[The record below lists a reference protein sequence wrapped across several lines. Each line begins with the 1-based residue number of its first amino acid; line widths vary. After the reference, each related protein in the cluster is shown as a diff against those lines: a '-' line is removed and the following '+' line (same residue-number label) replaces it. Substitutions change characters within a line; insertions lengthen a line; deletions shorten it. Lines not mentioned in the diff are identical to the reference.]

1 MDITLQ
7 IENLFRK
14 DRSKLLSF
22 IRERVRSKEDA
33 EDILQDVLT
42 NVLAAKDTNNKIE
55 NIGAWVFASVK
66 NKIIDW
72 YIKKKTT
79 SFSDL
84 VKDEDS
90 EVFFDSL
97 LIDNSFNPERSYT
110 RQAIR
115 LDLEKA
121 LHKLPDEQRYAFEKN
136 ELEGRTF
143 REMADETGENINTLL
158 ARKRYA
164 VIALRKDL
172 QDHYEYIKN

>member
-1 MDITLQ
+1 MSS
-7 IENLFRK
+7 LFFCQEE
-14 DRSKLLSF
+14 DG
-22 IRERVRSKEDA
+22 IRDLVRSRGLGDVYKRQVISWNTWTSNPA
-33 EDILQDVLT
+33 ALILFT
-42 NVLAAKDTNNKIE
+42 NIN
-55 NIGAWVFASVK
+55 S
-66 NKIIDW
+66 
-72 YIKKKTT
+72 
-79 SFSDL
+79 
-84 VKDEDS
+84 
-90 EVFFDSL
+90 
-97 LIDNSFNPERSYT
+97 LIDNFFNPERSYT